1 MPKLSIEKISD
12 YWTNKNASHLL
23 RRTLIGPTR
32 EQILN
37 ATNKGLD
44 ATINTLLD
52 NSEPFPSD
60 PINYKYDDDPS
71 VPIGT
76 SWVSA
81 IYSSGKDYQRRRSY
95 NAWETGNLIQQSDSI
110 RIKMSLFWYNHF
122 VTEATAVGDTRA
134 FFKLIHL
141 FKISCLDNFKDLV
154 KEVTTSTAMLIYL
167 NGNANKNTAP
177 NENYAR
183 ELLELFTIGKGALIG
198 EGNYTNYTESDIAE
212 AAKVLTGF
220 TTIKKPLDKVEYKS
234 SRHDKSTKQ
243 FSSAFDFQTIEN
255 AEENEYELLVDM
267 ILSKKETAR
276 FITRKIYRWFLYHD
290 ITPEI
295 EQNIIIPLADIFYD
309 SDYEI
314 KPMLRTFFSSIHFH
328 DEHFWGTQVKSPIDF
343 NIGIIRQLKHA
354 FPVNDNFI
362 DLYSLW
368 YKIYK
373 ELVKQQQDISNPPDV
388 SGWKAYY
395 QEPLF
400 YRTWVN
406 SVTLPL
412 RQKFVNSLLNN
423 EIKSNGI
430 PIAFDAF
437 EIVNNLSIPN
447 DPTKLIEDLANLFY
461 QMPLSAEQNLELK
474 EVLIPGLPDFEWTV
488 EYGEYSAN
496 PGDKEIKRGVEKKLI
511 SLITAMLKKAE
522 YQLV

>member
-1 MPKLSIEKISD
+1 MPKLSIEKIPDS
-12 YWTNKNASHLL
+12 WTSKNASHLL

-32 EQILN
+32 EQILS

-52 NSEPFPSD
+52 NSEPFASD
-60 PINYKYDDDPS
+60 PLNYRYDDDPN

-81 IYSSGKDYQRRRSY
+81 NYTSGKDYQRRRSF

-122 VTEATAVGDTRA
+122 VTEAVAVGDTRA
-134 FFKLIHL
+134 FFKLNFL
-141 FKISCLDNFKDLV
+141 FKQKGLDNFKDLV

-167 NGNANKNTAP
+167 NGNSNKNTAP

-183 ELLELFTIGKGALIG
+183 ELFELFTIGKGELIG
-198 EGNYTNYTESDIAE
+198 DGNYTNYTESDIVE

-220 TTIKKPLDKVEYKS
+220 TTIKKPLDMVEYKS
-234 SRHDKSTKQ
+234 GRHDNSTKQ
-243 FSSAFDFQTIEN
+243 FSSEFDFQTIEN
-255 AEENEYELLVDM
+255 AEENEHKMLIDM
-267 ILSKKETAR
+267 ILREKETAR

-295 EQNIIIPLADIFYD
+295 EQNIIVPLADIFYN
-309 SDYEI
+309 SNYEI
-314 KPMLRTFFSSIHFH
+314 KPLLSAFFSSIHFH
-328 DEHFWGTQVKSPIDF
+328 DEYFWGTQIKSPVDF
-343 NIGIIRQLKHA
+343 NIGTIRQLEYT
-354 FPVNDNFI
+354 FPNSDDFVER
-362 DLYSLW
+362 YTLW

-373 ELVKQQQDISNPPDV
+373 VLVEQQQDISNPPDV

-406 SVTLPL
+406 SVTLPF
-412 RQKFVNSLLNN
+412 RQNFIDSILNIN
-423 EIKSNGI
+423 QESNT
-430 PIAFDAF
+430 PIAFDPF
-437 EIVNNLSIPN
+437 EIINNLSNPDDPN
-447 DPTKLIEDLANLFY
+447 KLIEDLGNIFY
-461 QMPLSAEQNLELK
+461 QLSLNTEQNLELK

-488 EYGEYSAN
+488 EYGEYKAN
-496 PGDKEIKRGVEKKLI
+496 KENEEIKRGVEKKLI
-511 SLITAMLKKAE
+511 ALITVMLKKAE
-522 YQLV
+522 YQLL